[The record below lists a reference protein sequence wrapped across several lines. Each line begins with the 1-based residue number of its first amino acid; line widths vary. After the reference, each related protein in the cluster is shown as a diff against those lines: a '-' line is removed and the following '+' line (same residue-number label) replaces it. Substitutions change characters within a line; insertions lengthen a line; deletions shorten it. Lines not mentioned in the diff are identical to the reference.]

1 MRFSHQTAE
10 KLREAKV
17 SEDELTILTGSELL
31 ELVGPEALVE
41 VAEVLQ
47 HEGEGIT
54 RWPGEAQ
61 GRLAET
67 RHLEMLRLHVL
78 DGLTFKEVGRRA
90 VREDGRVG
98 MTGGRVSEL
107 LDIYFGVGKGKEKAS
122 RNREPD
128 PVRRQWMVER
138 GIVLQLLRND
148 HAELWTRDELKREIS
163 DFRPDEVNGA
173 IDDLAAMRVV
183 EADGDRVSASLAAR
197 RLDKLE
203 LISV

>member
-1 MRFSHQTAE
+1 MRFSHQTTE

-17 SEDELTILTGSELL
+17 GEDELTILTGSELL
-31 ELVGPEALVE
+31 ELIGPEAMVE

-47 HEGEGIT
+47 REGEGIT
-54 RWPGEAQ
+54 RWPGEAR

-67 RHLEMLRLHVL
+67 RHLDMLRLRVV
-78 DGLTFKEVGRRA
+78 DGLTFNEVGRSA
-90 VREDGRVG
+90 VHEDGRVG

-107 LDIYFGVGKGKEKAS
+107 LDIYFGVSKEKVS
-122 RNREPD
+122 RSRESD
-128 PVRRQWMVER
+128 PFQRQWMVER
-138 GIVLQLLRND
+138 GIVLQVLRDD
-148 HAELWTRDELKREIS
+148 HAPLWTRDELKKEIP

-173 IDDLAAMRVV
+173 IDDLAAACVV

-203 LISV
+203 LISI

>member
-31 ELVGPEALVE
+31 ELIGPEAMVE

-47 HEGEGIT
+47 REGKGIT
-54 RWPGEAQ
+54 RRQGEARQ
-61 GRLAET
+61 GRLAEK
-67 RHLEMLRLHVL
+67 RHLDMLRLRVV
-78 DGLTFKEVGRRA
+78 DGLTFDEVGRSA
-90 VREDGRVG
+90 VHEDGRVG

-107 LDIYFGVGKGKEKAS
+107 LDIYFGVNKEKAR
-122 RNREPD
+122 RNRERD
-128 PVRRQWMVER
+128 PFRRQWMVER
-138 GIVLQLLRND
+138 AVVLQVLRDD
-148 HAELWTRDELKREIS
+148 HAPLWTRDELKKEIP
-163 DFRPDEVNGA
+163 DFPPDEVNGA
-173 IDDLAAMRVV
+173 IDDLAAACVV

>member
-31 ELVGPEALVE
+31 ELIGPGALVE

-54 RWPGEAQ
+54 RWPGEAR
-61 GRLAET
+61 GRRAKA
-67 RHLEMLRLHVL
+67 RHLEMLRLRVL
-78 DGLTFKEVGRRA
+78 DGGLTFKEVGRR
-90 VREDGRVG
+90 VG
-98 MTGGRVSEL
+98 LTGGRVSEL
-107 LDIYFGVGKGKEKAS
+107 LDIYFGIGKEKVS

-128 PVRRQWMVER
+128 PTRRQWMVER
-138 GIVLQLLRND
+138 GVVLQLLRDD
-148 HAELWTRDELKREIS
+148 HDERWTRDELKKEIS
-163 DFRPDEVNGA
+163 DFPPDEVNDA
-173 IDDLAAMRVV
+173 IDDLAAMCVV

-203 LISV
+203 LISI